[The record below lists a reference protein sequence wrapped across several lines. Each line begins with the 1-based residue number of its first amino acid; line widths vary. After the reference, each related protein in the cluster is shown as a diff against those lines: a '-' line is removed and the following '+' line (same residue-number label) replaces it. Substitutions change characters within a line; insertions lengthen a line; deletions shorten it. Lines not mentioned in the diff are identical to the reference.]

1 MVFWIGRLTKAAP
14 AAKPVVV
21 AHAETQKDE
30 AIVPSR
36 LRELLKA
43 EQDRSAQ
50 FRAAATEAQKG
61 MELGMEER
69 NQLYQLLGDG
79 ARLLRKMMNK
89 IDDHME
95 VCPHRVPVMASR
107 HGECWHFDSCHC
119 AEAVVD
125 RNRMRLRHCAHCAD
139 FDGPLDRL
147 NFEMGGCLRDELQA
161 WLADHAGLW
170 ADAHASLSLCGKAP
184 PV

>member
-1 MVFWIGRLTKAAP
+1 M
-14 AAKPVVV
+14 VV

-50 FRAAATEAQKG
+50 FRAAAAEAQKG